1 MSDLRASFAHMFE
14 GSERSTC
21 SRPAKPALIHR
32 VSGLAAVRGAALSAR
47 PGLLPAT
54 DPRSPSTACEAEV
67 EAALG
72 RCFGGFASVPGPQQA
87 SHADVAWP
95 ASSERSS
102 RPVPADAPLALGSQ
116 ILDVRVTWLHAPSV
130 NDRLTALA
138 SARPTASAMS
148 ELASIDPATLRGEDA
163 ITWLQAHERL
173 TSWWAS
179 LQAPAIVRAAGAK
192 RYEARVVA
200 GIDVLGDSATGSVTI
215 ADAVRE
221 ELAAAL
227 RLSPATAQ
235 ARIDSARLL
244 CGPLNATHIAQSE
257 GRITPSHVTIIVSAA
272 ARLRGVWD
280 DDEAARAAFND
291 TCARLQ
297 RRVLPVAMRS
307 TLAHTRRAAKHAAIA
322 VDPIEAQR
330 RRIRSLSTR
339 DVFVIDELDGV
350 STLIARMATEHAH
363 ACLSVITD
371 RANRC
376 EWPDPRSAPSSNGD
390 GSVPMSAGERRSLA
404 LASILLDG
412 VPAMRS
418 FETAGSIP
426 ESRPGAI
433 VSRVTNLDSRITHP
447 TPGATNPT
455 PDATNPT
462 PDATNPTPGATRFL
476 PRMRADINLV
486 IDLPTLL
493 ALRDGTAELVGAGA
507 IPAEVARKLLDDSVI
522 RRIIAE
528 PTTGEL
534 LDYGRRTY
542 AVPERLREFIAARDR
557 TCRFPGCGISAA
569 RCQVDHAIPWS
580 RGGETNRDNLG
591 ALCIRHHQLKTH
603 GGWSITESDSHGA
616 CTWVSP
622 QGRRYEHVPTPIVE
636 SLSSAISPCSAESV
650 DRMNPGGEQ
659 LPAVSRDG
667 PQCR

>member
-1 MSDLRASFAHMFE
+1 
-14 GSERSTC
+14 
-21 SRPAKPALIHR
+21 
-32 VSGLAAVRGAALSAR
+32 
-47 PGLLPAT
+47 
-54 DPRSPSTACEAEV
+54 
-67 EAALG
+67 
-72 RCFGGFASVPGPQQA
+72 
-87 SHADVAWP
+87 
-95 ASSERSS
+95 
-102 RPVPADAPLALGSQ
+102 
-116 ILDVRVTWLHAPSV
+116 
-130 NDRLTALA
+130 
-138 SARPTASAMS
+138 MS

-179 LQAPAIVRAAGAK
+179 LQAPAIVRAAGAE
-192 RYEARVVA
+192 RYETRVVA
-200 GIDVLGDSATGSVTI
+200 GIDVLGERATGSVTI

-280 DDEAARAAFND
+280 DDEATRAAFND
-291 TCARLQ
+291 TCDRLQ

-330 RRIRSLSTR
+330 RRLRSLSTR

-376 EWPDPRSAPSSNGD
+376 EWPDPRSAPSSNGG
-390 GSVPMSAGERRSLA
+390 GSVPMSAGELRSLT

-412 VPAMRS
+412 VPERRS

-426 ESRPGAI
+426 ESRPAAI
-433 VSRVTNLDSRITHP
+433 ASRVTDLDSRITR
-447 TPGATNPT
+447 
-455 PDATNPT
+455 
-462 PDATNPTPGATRFL
+462 PTPGATRLL
-476 PRMRADINLV
+476 PRPRAAINLV

-493 ALRDGTAELVGAGA
+493 SLRDGTAELVGAGA
-507 IPAEVARKLLDDSVI
+507 IPAEVARELLDDSVI

-557 TCRFPGCGISAA
+557 TCRFPGCGTSAA

-603 GGWSITESDSHGA
+603 GGWSITESDSHGG

-622 QGRRYEHVPTPIVE
+622 QGRRYEHVPTAIVD

-650 DRMNPGGEQ
+650 DQMNPGGEHF
-659 LPAVSRDG
+659 PAVSRDG
-667 PQCR
+667 PQ

>member
-1 MSDLRASFAHMFE
+1 MSELHATFAHMFE
-14 GSERSTC
+14 GSQRSTC
-21 SRPAKPALIHR
+21 SRPAKPALIRR
-32 VSGLAAVRGAALSAR
+32 VSGLAAVRGVALSAR
-47 PGLLPAT
+47 PGFRPAT

-67 EAALG
+67 EASL
-72 RCFGGFASVPGPQQA
+72 RRWFDGFASVPGPQQT

-102 RPVPADAPLALGSQ
+102 RPVLAHAPFALGSQ
-116 ILDVRVTWLHAPSV
+116 FRDVRVTWLHAPSV

-138 SARPTASAMS
+138 SARPTSSAMS

-179 LQAPAIVRAAGAK
+179 LQAPAIVRAAGAE
-192 RYEARVVA
+192 RYETRVVA
-200 GIDVLGDSATGSVTI
+200 GIDVLGERATGNVTI

-280 DDEAARAAFND
+280 DDEATRAAFND
-291 TCARLQ
+291 TCDRLQ

-330 RRIRSLSTR
+330 RRLRSLSTR

-376 EWPDPRSAPSSNGD
+376 EWPDPRSAPSSNGG
-390 GSVPMSAGERRSLA
+390 GSVPMSAGELRSLT

-412 VPAMRS
+412 VPERRS

-426 ESRPGAI
+426 ESRPAAI
-433 VSRVTNLDSRITHP
+433 ASRVTNLDSRISHP
-447 TPGATNPT
+447 TPGAT
-455 PDATNPT
+455 
-462 PDATNPTPGATRFL
+462 RLL
-476 PRMRADINLV
+476 PRPRAAINLV

-493 ALRDGTAELVGAGA
+493 SLRDGTAELVGAGA
-507 IPAEVARKLLDDSVI
+507 IPAEVARELLDDSVI

-557 TCRFPGCGISAA
+557 TCRFPGCGTSAA

-603 GGWSITESDSHGA
+603 GGWSITESDSHGG

-622 QGRRYEHVPTPIVE
+622 QGRRYEHVPTAIVD

-650 DRMNPGGEQ
+650 DQMNPGGEH

-667 PQCR
+667 PQ

>member
-1 MSDLRASFAHMFE
+1 MGPIGPRMSDLHATFGHMFE

-47 PGLLPAT
+47 PGLRPAT
-54 DPRSPSTACEAEV
+54 DPRSPSTACEVEV
-67 EAALG
+67 EASL
-72 RCFGGFASVPGPQQA
+72 RRWFGGFVSVPGPQQA
-87 SHADVAWP
+87 SHPDVAWP

-102 RPVPADAPLALGSQ
+102 RPVPTDAPLALGSR
-116 ILDVRVTWLHAPSV
+116 IPDVRVMWVHTHSV
-130 NDRLTALA
+130 HDRLTALA

-148 ELASIDPATLRGEDA
+148 ELASIDPVTLRGEDA

-179 LQAPAIVRAAGAK
+179 LQAPAIVRAAGAE

-200 GIDVLGDSATGSVTI
+200 GIDVLGERATGSVTI

-280 DDEAARAAFND
+280 DDEATRAAFND
-291 TCARLQ
+291 TCDRLQ

-330 RRIRSLSTR
+330 RRLRSLSTR

-376 EWPDPRSAPSSNGD
+376 EWPDPRSAPSSNGG
-390 GSVPMSAGERRSLA
+390 GSVPMSAGELRSLT

-412 VPAMRS
+412 VPERRS

-426 ESRPGAI
+426 ESRPAAI
-433 VSRVTNLDSRITHP
+433 ASRVTDLDSRITR
-447 TPGATNPT
+447 
-455 PDATNPT
+455 
-462 PDATNPTPGATRFL
+462 PTPGATRLL
-476 PRMRADINLV
+476 PRPSAAINLV

-493 ALRDGTAELVGAGA
+493 SLRDGTAELVGAGA
-507 IPAEVARKLLDDSVI
+507 IPAEVARELLDDSVI

-557 TCRFPGCGISAA
+557 TCRFPGCGTSAA

-603 GGWSITESDSHGA
+603 GGWSITESDSHGG

-622 QGRRYEHVPTPIVE
+622 QGRRYEHVPTAIVD

-650 DRMNPGGEQ
+650 DQMNPGGEHF
-659 LPAVSRDG
+659 PAVSRDG
-667 PQCR
+667 PQ

>member
-1 MSDLRASFAHMFE
+1 MSDLLATFGHMFE

-47 PGLLPAT
+47 HGLRPAT
-54 DPRSPSTACEAEV
+54 DPRSPSTACEVEV
-67 EAALG
+67 EASL
-72 RCFGGFASVPGPQQA
+72 RRWFGGFVSVPGPQQA
-87 SHADVAWP
+87 SHPDVAWP

-102 RPVPADAPLALGSQ
+102 RPVPTDAPLALGSR
-116 ILDVRVTWLHAPSV
+116 IPDVRVTWVHAHSV
-130 NDRLTALA
+130 HDRLTALA

-148 ELASIDPATLRGEDA
+148 ELASIDPVTLRGEDA

-179 LQAPAIVRAAGAK
+179 LQAPAIVRAAGAE

-200 GIDVLGDSATGSVTI
+200 GIDVLGERATGSVTI

-280 DDEAARAAFND
+280 DDEATRAAFND
-291 TCARLQ
+291 TCDRLQ

-330 RRIRSLSTR
+330 RRLRSLSTR

-376 EWPDPRSAPSSNGD
+376 EWPDPQSAPSSNSG

-412 VPAMRS
+412 VPEMRS
-418 FETAGSIP
+418 FDTAGSIP
-426 ESRPGAI
+426 ESRPAAI
-433 VSRVTNLDSRITHP
+433 ASRVTDLDSRITHP
-447 TPGATNPT
+447 APGATNPA
-455 PDATNPT
+455 PDTTNPAPRATNP
-462 PDATNPTPGATRFL
+462 APGATRLL
-476 PRMRADINLV
+476 PRLRADINLV

-507 IPAEVARKLLDDSVI
+507 IPADVARELLDDSVI

-557 TCRFPGCGISAA
+557 TCRFPGCGTSAA

-603 GGWSITESDSHGA
+603 GGWSITESDSHGG

-622 QGRRYEHVPTPIVE
+622 QGRRYEHVPTAIVD

-650 DRMNPGGEQ
+650 DQKTPGGEHF
-659 LPAVSRDG
+659 PAVSRDG
-667 PQCR
+667 PQ